1 VSEREHTTVKLARAL
16 KAIPGVPPEMIARA
30 RDGYYHDFLSPLDLP
45 EVQLVADLRELADRP
60 ATPRTSRNLL
70 RALAKAVIDGQHD
83 ASKEESDEW
92 AASPEGQ
99 ETMAAAMAGQA
110 PRRPAPPGAGDEDA
124 VKACAD
130 LVGRTGATSFEVGFL
145 HEGVPVAEAG
155 WYATAVFKGAKI
167 TAEDKASGGEACD
180 ALAARLL
187 SGGQCQH
194 CKKLVTL
201 NPAGAMAHDVTLI
214 DGRKWTAA
222 EQAKAGLCYWRRDGG
237 RWERGCAEAGK
248 NT

>member
-1 VSEREHTTVKLARAL
+1 MTEREHTTVKLARAL
-16 KAIPGVPPEMIARA
+16 KAIPGVPSEMIKRA
-30 RDGYYHDFLSPLDLP
+30 TDGYYHDFLSPLDLP

-60 ATPRTSRNLL
+60 ATPRNSRPLL
-70 RALAKAVIDGQHD
+70 RALAKAVIDGQYD

-92 AASPEGQ
+92 ARSPEGQ
-99 ETMAAAMAGQA
+99 ETMAAAMAGQ
-110 PRRPAPPGAGDEDA
+110 RPPGPWAQGDTEGNKDA
-124 VKACAD
+124 VGACAD
-130 LVGRTGATSFEVGFL
+130 LVGRTGATSFECGYL

-167 TAEDKASGGEACD
+167 TAEDKASPAEACD

-194 CKKLVTL
+194 CRKLVTL
-201 NPAGAMAHDVTLI
+201 NAAGAMARDVTLI

-222 EQAKAGLCYWRRDGG
+222 EQAKAGLCHWMRTGT
-237 RWERGCAEAGK
+237 RWERGCK
-248 NT
+248 